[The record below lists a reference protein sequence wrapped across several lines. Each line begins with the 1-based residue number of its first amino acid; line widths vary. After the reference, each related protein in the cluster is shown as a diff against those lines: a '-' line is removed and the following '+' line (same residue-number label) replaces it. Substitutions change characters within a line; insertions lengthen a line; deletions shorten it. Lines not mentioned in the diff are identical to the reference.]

1 MRLGK
6 VGTALWVTAL
16 LVGCDDPLVQA
27 PNGDLSGVYAYLAQ
41 AGNVDVV
48 TGIVRFQVED
58 DSSVTGTWELHR
70 VPGSDTS
77 IVVGPQLG
85 TGTLQGRRSASGLW
99 LDLNPGWADNNVFL
113 ALRAPVSSTL
123 SGTWDHSTIVGPVT
137 GGSVRLQRL
146 VR

>member
-27 PNGDLSGVYAYLAQ
+27 PSGDLSGVYGYLAQ

-48 TGIVRFQVED
+48 TGMVRLQVQG
-58 DSSVTGTWELHR
+58 DSSVTGTWELQR

-77 IVVGPQLG
+77 ITVGPQLG
-85 TGTLQGRRSASGLW
+85 SGSLQGRRSPNGLW

-113 ALRAPVSSTL
+113 ALRLPVSSTL
-123 SGTWDHSTIVGPVT
+123 SGTWGHSTLVGPVA